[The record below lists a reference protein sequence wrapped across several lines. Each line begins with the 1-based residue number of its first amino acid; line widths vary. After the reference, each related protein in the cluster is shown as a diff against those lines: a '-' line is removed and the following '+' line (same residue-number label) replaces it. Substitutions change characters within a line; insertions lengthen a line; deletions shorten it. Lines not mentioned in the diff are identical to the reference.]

1 MAIQFRDGVWVDA
14 ATGEIFGPPGSLDPY
29 GHELPDPTPL
39 RLPSGFRRP
48 ETLQEQVAR
57 LVRTQISRE
66 AEEAGY
72 ETFEE
77 AEDFDVDDD
86 FDPSSPFET
95 IFDPVLGEVT
105 PHDLKTFESEYRR
118 KFIGLQQKFFEQE
131 EKAGDIAR
139 KMKALIEGA
148 KVSPMV
154 RQPAGDP
161 PRRGEPRRQ
170 GPAEPEPADE

>member
-1 MAIQFRDGVWVDA
+1 MPWTDPH
-14 ATGEIFGPPGSLDPY
+14 TGEVFENPPRLDSA
-29 GHELPDPTPL
+29 GHEVLDDKPPHIPA
-39 RLPSGFRRP
+39 GFRRP

-57 LVRTQISRE
+57 LVRTHVSRE

-77 AEDFDVDDD
+77 AEDFEVDDD

-105 PHDLKTFESEYRR
+105 PHDLKTFESHYRQ
-118 KFIGLQQKFFEQE
+118 KYVAMQQKFFEKE
-131 EKAGDIAR
+131 EKANDIAM

-148 KVSPMV
+148 KSSPFV
-154 RQPAGDP
+154 KDP
-161 PRRGEPRRQ
+161 PRRGEARKEA
-170 GPAEPEPADE
+170 PAEPGPEDE